1 MARAF
6 ENLPDVEK
14 NEVEKE
20 LKDIIT
26 DAFDRDVVWKI
37 DWDNLALPQQMIR
50 GRKMYGQI
58 DGDIVMKDVETE
70 VKRVEGT
77 LRRVKT
83 NNFDGA
89 AATTITSPSSSKTVS
104 PTRSPPQ
111 QDGSFTAP
119 GSKKRKRYDVDIYL

>member
-37 DWDNLALPQQMIR
+37 DWDNLDLPQQRIR
-50 GRKMYGQI
+50 RRKMYGQT

-89 AATTITSPSSSKTVS
+89 AAITTTSPSSSTTVS
-104 PTRSPPQ
+104 PTRSPPR
-111 QDGSFTAP
+111 QDGGFTAP
-119 GSKKRKRYDVDIYL
+119 SSKKRKRYIHHGC

>member
-37 DWDNLALPQQMIR
+37 DWDNLDLPQQRIKR
-50 GRKMYGQI
+50 RKTYGQT
-58 DGDIVMKDVETE
+58 DGDIMMRDVETE

-89 AATTITSPSSSKTVS
+89 AAVTTISPSSSTTVS
-104 PTRSPPQ
+104 PTRSPPR
-111 QDGSFTAP
+111 QDGSFTVS
-119 GSKKRKRYDVDIYL
+119 GSKKRKRYVCRGY